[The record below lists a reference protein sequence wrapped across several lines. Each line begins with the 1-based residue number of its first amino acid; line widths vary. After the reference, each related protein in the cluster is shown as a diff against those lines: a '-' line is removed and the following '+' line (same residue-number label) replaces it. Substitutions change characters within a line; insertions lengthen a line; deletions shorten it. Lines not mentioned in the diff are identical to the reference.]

1 VIAIAR
7 EPVSPSAEPALDGLM
22 LALPSQPGAM
32 RLRDALALGEGFELH
47 LVACATPRVAR
58 ALLAWLSVEAG
69 RSDRGAKFERIAV
82 QLGPDGAVV
91 DGPELAGALLGVL
104 TTPPGA
110 SVVRFLD
117 ASAVRTVDLPAW
129 EWFVQRLNERR
140 NQVAAAAP
148 APLVLLLGPA
158 LARSLPFLAP
168 DLWSVRS
175 VDVALGEAPAMPGVE
190 GVEVALAPWVLA
202 GDEPSAVRAELED
215 LGDPEGPHAARAR
228 LSLLGRL
235 ARALRQRG
243 ELAAAERVINDEW
256 IPSAEALGDEGEVAE
271 ARVELASILVTR
283 GEWDAAQRLLGQARA
298 TFERLG
304 DVRSRAV
311 TLGKVADIL
320 ADRGDLDEAL
330 RIRREEELPVYER
343 LGDVRSRA
351 ITLGQVADILA
362 ARGDLDEAL
371 RIRREENCRCRA
383 AGGRPV
389 ARGHAGEGRRHP
401 GARRPRRSPAHARG
415 VPASG
420 WGTSGRV
427 RSRWGRSPTSWQPV
441 ATSTKPCA
449 SCARICS
456 RSTSGWGT
464 SGRARSRW
472 GRSPTSWRPEATST
486 KPCASG
492 ARKNSRSS
500 SGWGT
505 SGRARSRWGRSP
517 TSWRPGAP
525 STKPCASGARKE
537 LPVYERLGDVR
548 ARAVTLGKVADILAA
563 RGDLDEALR
572 IRREE
577 ELPVFERLGDVRAR
591 AVTLGKVADILAA
604 RGDLDEA
611 VRIRREEELPV
622 YERLGD
628 VRERAVALGKVADTL
643 ADRGD
648 LDEALRIRREEEL
661 PVYERLGDVRAR
673 ALTLGKVADIL
684 AARGDLDEALRT
696 LREDL
701 LPVFERLGD
710 IRARAVTLGKV
721 ADILAARGDLDEA
734 LRIRREEEL
743 PVYERLG
750 GRDLMVGLANL
761 GILLVQRGRPA
772 DLVEARS
779 CLERARALADA
790 MKLPFPDELRA
801 WLASGARSA

>member
-311 TLGKVADIL
+311 TLGKIADIL

-371 RIRREENCRCRA
+371 HI
-383 AGGRPV
+383 
-389 ARGHAGEGRRHP
+389 
-401 GARRPRRSPAHARG
+401 
-415 VPASG
+415 
-420 WGTSGRV
+420 
-427 RSRWGRSPTSWQPV
+427 
-441 ATSTKPCA
+441 
-449 SCARICS
+449 
-456 RSTSGWGT
+456 
-464 SGRARSRW
+464 
-472 GRSPTSWRPEATST
+472 WR
-486 KPCASG
+486 K
-492 ARKNSRSS
+492 
-500 SGWGT
+500 
-505 SGRARSRWGRSP
+505 
-517 TSWRPGAP
+517 
-525 STKPCASGARKE
+525 
-537 LPVYERLGDVR
+537 
-548 ARAVTLGKVADILAA
+548 
-563 RGDLDEALR
+563 
-572 IRREE
+572 
-577 ELPVFERLGDVRAR
+577 
-591 AVTLGKVADILAA
+591 
-604 RGDLDEA
+604 
-611 VRIRREEELPV
+611 EELPV
-622 YERLGD
+622 Y
-628 VRERAVALGKVADTL
+628 A
-643 ADRGD
+643 
-648 LDEALRIRREEEL
+648 
-661 PVYERLGDVRAR
+661 RLGDVRAR